1 MQARFFRNIS
11 LNKFDFPTAF
21 FEQIRVRVI
30 YSPPPNQCSQCIKKC
45 LCVSDIIGLKAVTIN
60 IIWLS
65 NICTLIFN

>member
-30 YSPPPNQCSQCIKKC
+30 YSPPQISVPN
-45 LCVSDIIGLKAVTIN
+45 VLKNAYVWVT
-60 IIWLS
+60 L
-65 NICTLIFN
+65 LD